1 MKIAVILYKTNTL
14 ANGEHPLMMRVT
26 QKKMRKYAS
35 LGLSCP
41 ASLWDFDRNQP
52 RKNHPRKKLIE
63 AIIAKRVAQYHTK
76 YLEMVADNK
85 PLSPEV
91 LINAVENE
99 KTAKQFF
106 PFLDELI
113 DRLIKGGKIGTAR
126 AYKELRRDLKL
137 FTKNNNLLLFT
148 DIDQRFL
155 NRYESYFRSK
165 GLADTT
171 ISYYLRTLQ
180 AVFNKAIKE
189 KLVKAEY
196 YPFREFKIS
205 RFNTKT
211 QKRAIAK
218 EDVRKLAKLSIAS
231 DSHLYI
237 SQQYFLFSY
246 YGQGMNFRDIAFLK
260 WEDIREGRVFYKRDK
275 TGQMMQFK
283 LLAPAQAIVDR
294 YRPQTAYNKE
304 DYVFPI
310 LDKAVHITP
319 TQIDNRLRKVLKK
332 VNNGLKEL
340 ASMAG
345 IMINLTMYVARHTY
359 GTVLMW
365 NGVGVST
372 ISQAMGHSDTT
383 VTQVYLKS
391 FADEVIDAANEHLL

>member
-1 MKIAVILYKTNTL
+1 MKAKIAVILHKVRPLKNGEYPLALRVTHKGKRNYAYVGISCPVNLWDEKKNMPKRAHPNRHFIEEVIQRKTL
-14 ANGEHPLMMRVT
+14 AYQQMLLE
-26 QKKMRKYAS
+26 
-35 LGLSCP
+35 
-41 ASLWDFDRNQP
+41 QP
-52 RKNHPRKKLIE
+52 QL
-63 AIIAKRVAQYHTK
+63 AT
-76 YLEMVADNK
+76 
-85 PLSPEV
+85 SPEQ
-91 LINAVENE
+91 LIQAVEN
-99 KTAKQFF
+99 AKINQQLF

-113 DRLIKGGKIGTAR
+113 DGLTADGRIGTAR

-137 FTKNNNLLLFT
+137 FTKNNNLLVFT

-211 QKRAIAK
+211 RKRAITK
-218 EDVRKLAKLSIAS
+218 EDVRKLAKLYIAS

-260 WEDIREGRVFYKRDK
+260 WGDIREGRVFYKRAK

-340 ASMAG
+340 ANMAG
-345 IMINLTMYVARHTY
+345 ITINLTMYVARHTY

>member
-1 MKIAVILYKTNTL
+1 MSAKIAVVLYKSKLLSNS
-14 ANGEHPLMMRVT
+14 EHPLMLRVT
-26 QKKMRKYAS
+26 HKGKRKYVS
-35 LGLSCP
+35 LGISCP
-41 ASLWDFDRNQP
+41 ASLWDDKKQLPKRMHPNKNFIKEVIK
-52 RKNHPRKKLIE
+52 RKVLTYQQKL
-63 AIIAKRVAQYHTK
+63 
-76 YLEMVADNK
+76 LENPQLGNSAENVIK
-85 PLSPEV
+85 
-91 LINAVENE
+91 AVEN
-99 KTAKQFF
+99 ARIDQQLF
-106 PFLDELI
+106 PFLNELI
-113 DRLIKGGKIGTAR
+113 DRLTADGRIGTAR
-126 AYKELRRDLKL
+126 AYKEIRRDLKL
-137 FTKNNNLLLFT
+137 FTNNTNLLFI

-155 NRYESYFRSK
+155 NRYESYFKSK
-165 GLADTT
+165 KLADTT

-189 KLVKAEY
+189 NLVKAEC

-211 QKRAIAK
+211 QKRAMTK
-218 EDVRKLAKLSIAS
+218 EDIRKLAELSIVS

-260 WEDIREGRVFYKRDK
+260 WGDIREDRVFYKRTK

-283 LLAPAQAIVDR
+283 LLAPAQAIVDQ
-294 YRPQTAYNKE
+294 YRPQTPYNKE

-310 LDKAVHITP
+310 LDRDVHLAP

-345 IMINLTMYVARHTY
+345 ITINLTMYVARHTY

-372 ISQAMGHSDTT
+372 ISQAMGHSDPT